1 MDLKKL
7 YERVKRMKTDM
18 LMEEPCSLYEPRWG
32 DVSNSSDDW
41 EDFWYNE
48 ESS

>member
-7 YERVKRMKTDM
+7 YERVKRMKADM
-18 LMEEPCSLYEPRWG
+18 LMEEPCSLYEPGWE

-41 EDFWYNE
+41 EDFWHNE